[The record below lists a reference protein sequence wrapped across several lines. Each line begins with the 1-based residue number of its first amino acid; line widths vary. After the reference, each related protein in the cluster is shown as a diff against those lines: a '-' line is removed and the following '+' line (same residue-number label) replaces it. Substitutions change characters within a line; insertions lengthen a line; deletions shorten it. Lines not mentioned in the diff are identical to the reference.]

1 MKALIIV
8 DVQNDF
14 LPGGTLAVPAGDEVI
29 AEINRRSS
37 GFDLVVATQDWHPP
51 QHMSFAANHTGK
63 KVGEQIELEM
73 LPQVLWP
80 IHCVQDTPGANFST
94 KLDLP
99 HNLKVFRKGTDVRI
113 DSYSGFFDNG
123 KRRSTGLGD
132 FLKNCGVTRV
142 FILGLAT
149 DYCVKATA
157 LDAQS
162 IGFETFLVSDG
173 CRGVNLTEGD
183 IQQALS
189 EMETAGV
196 KITFSGEVK
205 KALGK

>member
-1 MKALIIV
+1 MDALILV
-8 DVQNDF
+8 DIQNDF
-14 LPGGTLAVPAGDEVI
+14 LPGGALAVPQGDAVI
-29 AEINRRSS
+29 PVANTLIPS
-37 GFDLVVATQDWHPP
+37 FQLVVATQDWHPP
-51 QHMSFAANHTGK
+51 QHMSFAANHPGK
-63 KVGEQIELEM
+63 KVGERIELEM

-80 IHCVQDTPGANFST
+80 IHCVQDTPGANFSS

-99 HNLKVFRKGTDVRI
+99 NTLKVFKKGTDVRI

-162 IGFETFLVSDG
+162 IGFETFLVHDG

-205 KALGK
+205 KGLGK